1 MWPESL
7 RRLLDAHEGYRSRRG
22 VTHAQLA
29 AGARVEGCSQDPLEA
44 RVGAE
49 RVATDPLKVVPQV
62 RAPRAHA
69 FQHLDGAVVVADRDQ
84 RRGREPPGLDPHTLG
99 TQGGCEARSAGS
111 GCHGVAEARS
121 DDHEGGPAVNTIR
134 AADAKCRLADG
145 EAARP

>member
-29 AGARVEGCSQDPLEA
+29 AGARAEGCRHDPLEA

-49 RVATDPLKVVPQV
+49 RVETDPLKVVPQV

-69 FQHLDGAVVVADRDQ
+69 FQHLDRAVEVLERVRP
-84 RRGREPPGLDPHTLG
+84 RGPHLWHDLQWIGLDPLRTNPRFQRIMATSLRPSTRSELG
-99 TQGGCEARSAGS
+99 VSHAS
-111 GCHGVAEARS
+111 
-121 DDHEGGPAVNTIR
+121 P
-134 AADAKCRLADG
+134 
-145 EAARP
+145 